1 MRYLYI
7 FLAMLIVPA
16 AFASTVVDLE
26 TQKPVPFAKI
36 TIPQKNYE
44 TYTDENGTFNLD
56 ATVEGQSIISVEKE
70 GYRPYS
76 LTVDSDS
83 ASKPIIMGVE
93 KSELQDIVLDTDVIH
108 IGDDNYA
115 QTSANSGEFRVK
127 SVGPFYT
134 KTFKMSADSLKRE
147 NYLVLGSVIGLDTK
161 LAREMGQNKIVN
173 SYASPTEIFFNGNK
187 ISELHLNG
195 DGQRIRLPNNLIR
208 PDNMN
213 EITIKT
219 GKNLMQTAYID
230 YDDIE
235 IMNLSIQSG
244 KTSIGYSD

>member
-1 MRYLYI
+1 MRYI
-7 FLAMLIVPA
+7 FILILLISPALA
-16 AFASTVVDLE
+16 ASTVVDQA
-26 TQKPVPFAKI
+26 TQKPIPFAKV
-36 TIPQKNYE
+36 TVPQQNYS
-44 TYTDENGTFNLD
+44 TYTDENGKFNLD
-56 ATVEGQSIISVEKE
+56 AKVEGQNIISVEKE

-76 LTVDSDS
+76 QTIDSNS

-93 KSELQDIVLDTDVIH
+93 KSELQDIVLDTAAIH
-108 IGDDNYA
+108 IGDDSYA
-115 QTSANSGEFRVK
+115 QTSANSDEFKAK

-134 KTFKMSADSLKRE
+134 KTFRMPADALKHE
-147 NYLVLGSVIGLDTK
+147 NYLVIGSLIGLDTK
-161 LAREMGQNKIVN
+161 LAHEMGQNRVVN

-187 ISELHLNG
+187 ISELLLNG
-195 DGQRIRLPNNLIR
+195 DGQRIKLPNNLIK
-208 PDNMN
+208 PDAVN

-219 GKNLMQTAYID
+219 GKNMMQTAYID